1 MEAFAARA
9 RAELLATGEKLRKRT
24 VATHD
29 VLTAQERHIARLASE
44 GLSNPD
50 IGTRLFLGP
59 RTMEWHLHNAFTKLG
74 IRSRRELTR
83 VLSKAR
89 GQI

>member
-24 VATHD
+24 VATRD

-50 IGTRLFLGP
+50 IGTRL
-59 RTMEWHLHNAFTKLG
+59 
-74 IRSRRELTR
+74 S
-83 VLSKAR
+83 
-89 GQI
+89 

>member
-1 MEAFAARA
+1 
-9 RAELLATGEKLRKRT
+9 
-24 VATHD
+24 
-29 VLTAQERHIARLASE
+29 
-44 GLSNPD
+44 
-50 IGTRLFLGP
+50 
-59 RTMEWHLHNAFTKLG
+59 MEWHLHNAFTKLG